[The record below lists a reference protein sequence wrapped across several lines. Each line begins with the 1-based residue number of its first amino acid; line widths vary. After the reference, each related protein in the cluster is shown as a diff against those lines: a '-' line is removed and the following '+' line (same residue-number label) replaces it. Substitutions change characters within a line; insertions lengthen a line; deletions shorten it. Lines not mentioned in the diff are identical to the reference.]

1 MAGGGVTAIIATSAA
16 NRGSPLVLLHGGG
29 SDASLISWGALAHLL
44 ADRLAHC
51 RYVEFT
57 GGGHSLPREIPEL
70 AAERLAAFF
79 TDAETAAA
87 VAPERERVNLG
98 EA

>member
-1 MAGGGVTAIIATSAA
+1 MVYAMRWRPQGHRACAA
-16 NRGSPLVLLHGGG
+16 H
-29 SDASLISWGALAHLL
+29 
-44 ADRLAHC
+44 
-51 RYVEFT
+51 
-57 GGGHSLPREIPEL
+57 EIPEL